1 MTGVVGEAA
10 DNRDICAP
18 TKGGRNGM
26 VEGPRDAL
34 QREVL

>member
-1 MTGVVGEAA
+1 MAGGQGEAS
-10 DNRDICAP
+10 DNKDMFTP